1 MKFASKLRETTQ
13 KRMLELQEKSSSPWA
28 DVTFLEAAIEVL
40 LEVGGGLFVHVLW
53 RRPPPFPRCRGHA
66 SARSCARRF
75 CTTRTDPRAHAV
87 PRKHGAAFPH
97 PLHTGTV

>member
-40 LEVGGGLFVHVLW
+40 LEVLCTFVCLIRVVS
-53 RRPPPFPRCRGHA
+53 RC
-66 SARSCARRF
+66 SVNCV
-75 CTTRTDPRAHAV
+75 HAV
-87 PRKHGAAFPH
+87 RMWS
-97 PLHTGTV
+97 LTS